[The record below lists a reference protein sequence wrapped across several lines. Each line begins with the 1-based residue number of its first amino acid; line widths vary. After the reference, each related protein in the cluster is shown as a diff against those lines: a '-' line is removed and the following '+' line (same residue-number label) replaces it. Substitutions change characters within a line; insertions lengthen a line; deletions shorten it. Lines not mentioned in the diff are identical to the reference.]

1 VSGIGRAAWLR
12 AAGAILLCLAGIA
25 TASSVERRS
34 EQRANRLHRNGD
46 FTGAAR
52 LYTDH
57 ARAESVPTRVRYNLG
72 TTLSEL
78 GSPSAAAELETV
90 VTGPEAEL
98 RARALYN
105 LGRLHLVRAR
115 EATASDSA
123 RADAGRSV
131 DANKLALRLEPGRA
145 DARWN
150 LALAQRMLDSMNAE
164 SGRAGTESVDGAAD
178 SDERVLSDELR
189 EFEDDSEVDDAPREG
204 SDEALAQADES
215 APLSAIEAGEI
226 LSAGVDRS
234 IIVRKLLTYEGR
246 VQRRV
251 RVGRAAPR
259 W

>member
-1 VSGIGRAAWLR
+1 MTAMSRAAWLR
-12 AAGAILLCLAGIA
+12 PVGTILICLGGVAIAGSI
-25 TASSVERRS
+25 ERGS
-34 EQRANRLHRNGD
+34 EERANRLHRTGD
-46 FTGAAR
+46 FPGAAR
-52 LYTDH
+52 LYGDR
-57 ARAESVPTRVRYNLG
+57 ARADAVPTRIRYNLG
-72 TTLSEL
+72 TTLIDL
-78 GSPSAAAELETV
+78 GSPAAAGELERAV
-90 VTGPEAEL
+90 AGSDSDL
-98 RARALYN
+98 RVRALYN

-115 EATASDSA
+115 DATASDSA
-123 RADAGRSV
+123 RAYASRSV
-131 DANKLALRLEPGRA
+131 DANKRALRLEPGRP

-189 EFEDDSEVDDAPREG
+189 EFEDDSEVTDAPRQG
-204 SDEALAQADES
+204 ADEALAQADES
-215 APLSAIEAGEI
+215 APLSVSEAAEI
-226 LSAGVDRS
+226 LSADVDRS